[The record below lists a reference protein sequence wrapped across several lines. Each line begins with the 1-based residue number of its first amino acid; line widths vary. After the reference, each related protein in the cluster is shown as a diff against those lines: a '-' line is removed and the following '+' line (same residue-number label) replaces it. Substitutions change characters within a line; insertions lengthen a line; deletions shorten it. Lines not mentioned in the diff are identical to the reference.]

1 MKIWIARPG
10 DTLPAAARRLG
21 LPAEELAR
29 LNQLEDPVRLTGG
42 LALAVPEAGEAP
54 RRSLELSAV
63 EELNAPVSALEELA
77 PALSWLCLFCR
88 TAAEGLLSPPA
99 PAERRLLGRARELG
113 LPVMLTL
120 ANLDGEG
127 NYSAALAH
135 SLLGTESARR
145 LLLEKLLEALEESG
159 CAGLYLSFC
168 CLHPF
173 DRDSYNAFLR
183 LAAPAL
189 HDRGRYLITALAPK
203 EDDSERSLQSSA
215 HDYAVHGA
223 CADRVILLAYDWGYA
238 YSAPQ
243 AVSPADRIRAVL
255 DYAAGK
261 LPPGKLSLAV
271 SGRGYSWGLP
281 WRLGDRAQALSHRAA
296 AGLAVAAQAEIR
308 LDKASRCSS
317 FRYTDPSGR
326 RREVWFEDLRSLE
339 ARLELVE
346 DYGLAGLCLLG
357 GSRPDRAALAYLR
370 SRYIPERLP

>member
-21 LPAEELAR
+21 VDAKDLAR

-42 LALAVPEAGEAP
+42 LALAVPEAERP
-54 RRSLELSAV
+54 PCRSLELSAV
-63 EELNAPVSALEELA
+63 QEISSPAAALEELA
-77 PALSWLCLFCR
+77 PALSCLFPFCR

-99 PAERRLLGRARELG
+99 PEEERLLARARELG
-113 LPVMLTL
+113 IPAMLTL

-135 SLLGTESARR
+135 SLLGSESARR
-145 LLLEKLLEALEESG
+145 LLLENLLQALAGSG

-173 DRDSYNAFLR
+173 DRDNYNAFLR
-183 LAAPAL
+183 MAAPAL
-189 HDRGRYLITALAPK
+189 HDRGLYLFTALAPK
-203 EDDSERSLQSSA
+203 EDDSERSMQSSA

-243 AVSPADRIRAVL
+243 AVSPANRIRAVL
-255 DYAAGK
+255 DYAVGK

-296 AGLAVAAQAEIR
+296 VNLAVAAQAEIR
-308 LDKASRCSS
+308 QDRLTRSCC
-317 FRYTDPSGR
+317 FRYTDPAGR
-326 RREVWFEDLRSLE
+326 QREVWFEDLRSLE

-346 DYGLAGLCLLG
+346 EYGLAGLCFLG
-357 GSRPDRAALAYLR
+357 GSCPDRAELAYVR